1 MTSAALVEEIVARV
15 VDVLRPELAAL
26 RQLMER
32 GTPAVDSDT
41 GPLLTREQLREALQT
56 SESTLKR
63 WDRQGCPRVDI
74 GERSPRYRLDAV
86 IAWRKVQAEQRKAT
100 APTALAVGIRPL
112 SRRRR

>member
-1 MTSAALVEEIVARV
+1 MTSAALVDEIVARV

-32 GTPAVDSDT
+32 SVPDNDA
-41 GPLLTREQLREALQT
+41 GPLLTRDQLREALQT

-86 IAWRKVQAEQRKAT
+86 IAWRRTQADQRKTA
-100 APTALAVGIRPL
+100 APTALAVGVRPL

>member
-32 GTPAVDSDT
+32 GAPAADGDA
-41 GPLLTREQLREALQT
+41 GPLLTRDQLREALQT

-74 GERSPRYRLDAV
+74 GERSPRYRLHAV
-86 IAWRKVQAEQRKAT
+86 IAWRKAQTEQRKAS
-100 APTALAVGIRPL
+100 APVAVGIRPL

>member
-1 MTSAALVEEIVARV
+1 MSTSTSELSISEAMELLREAIKSIPDIVRQAVEQ
-15 VDVLRPELAAL
+15 
-26 RQLMER
+26 QLHSEQ
-32 GTPAVDSDT
+32 

-86 IAWRKVQAEQRKAT
+86 IAWRKAQAEQRKAS
-100 APTALAVGIRPL
+100 APVSLAVGIRPL

>member
-1 MTSAALVEEIVARV
+1 MTSAALVDEIVARV

-32 GTPAVDSDT
+32 DAQADNDT

-74 GERSPRYRLDAV
+74 GERSPRYRLDSV
-86 IAWRKVQAEQRKAT
+86 IAWRKVQAEQRKST
-100 APTALAVGIRPL
+100 APSALAVGIRPL